1 MVDLMQI
8 LSVIVNTY
16 IAFTEKKKRIY
27 IATFLLNLAQ
37 LLMYFFNNDMT
48 TTLIYI
54 VIVIRSLIYIY
65 KDKFKT
71 NIIPYVIIVIQLLIG
86 FSTIE
91 TPIQILSI
99 ILPCYTCW
107 YLWFYEST
115 QKIRVGNIISNLTWG
130 IYNICTGLYIVL
142 IMRAIT
148 VLSNLIAYIKY
159 SKKYNKNEKS
169 GNPAQDSAF
178 HFVITQTSLGTSQY
192 HFRKEY
198 MLHLLC
204 SRTDCF

>member
-37 LLMYFFNNDMT
+37 LLMYFFNNDIT

-71 NIIPYVIIVIQLLIG
+71 NIIPYVIIVIQHLIG

-115 QKIRVGNIISNLTWG
+115 QKIRVGNIVSNLTWG

-169 GNPAQDSAF
+169 GNPA
-178 HFVITQTSLGTSQY
+178 
-192 HFRKEY
+192 
-198 MLHLLC
+198 
-204 SRTDCF
+204 